1 MHLADGI
8 LSMPMTAITSI
19 GAAAV
24 LVYSIKGTEE
34 KEIAKI
40 SLVAAAFF
48 VSSLIRIPIGPTSVH
63 PVLMGLMG
71 FILGRRAV
79 VAVFVGL
86 LLQALLF
93 QHGGITTLG
102 ANMLIH
108 ALPALAVYWMT
119 RVRKVKSIFYSGVM
133 YGSVAVIGA
142 LLLLVS
148 FLWMSHSGFAA
159 GNFNVIHLVILVYIP
174 VIIVEGLL
182 TGFALKYIYKV
193 RPSFI
198 TSLSKWR

>member
-86 LLQALLF
+86 LL
-93 QHGGITTLG
+93 
-102 ANMLIH
+102 
-108 ALPALAVYWMT
+108 
-119 RVRKVKSIFYSGVM
+119 
-133 YGSVAVIGA
+133 
-142 LLLLVS
+142 
-148 FLWMSHSGFAA
+148 
-159 GNFNVIHLVILVYIP
+159 
-174 VIIVEGLL
+174 
-182 TGFALKYIYKV
+182 
-193 RPSFI
+193 
-198 TSLSKWR
+198 